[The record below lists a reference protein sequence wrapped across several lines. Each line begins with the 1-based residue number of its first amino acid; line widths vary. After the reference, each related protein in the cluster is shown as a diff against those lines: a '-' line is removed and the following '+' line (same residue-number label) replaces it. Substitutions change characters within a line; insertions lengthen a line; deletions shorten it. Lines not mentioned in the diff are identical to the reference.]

1 MTEKYIRAERK
12 CSMDAAVALPG
23 IEMSIDKVAKYT
35 QQIVREIQNKISHR
49 KLNDLAFYGRQDAFS
64 NKSSNRQGK
73 MRKGERTHDKKKAL
87 AAQRLGGI
95 L

>member
-35 QQIVREIQNKISHR
+35 QQMVREIQNKISHR

-64 NKSSNRQGK
+64 NKSSNRRGK
-73 MRKGERTHDKKKAL
+73 TRKDAGRHDKMKVL
-87 AAQRLGGI
+87 ATQGLGGI